1 MNTTS
6 RQASRRTRYHRDAF
20 QFVFA
25 ALRCAQRILDRLPVD
40 ETQEDEAHISGSE
53 LLEGVRQLAIS
64 EFGLLANTVFRHWG
78 IRSTVDFGHIV
89 FELISCATFL
99 TFTIST
105 KPSIAIT
112 GSKRATHFRIS
123 VLPGLK
129 SPRKTGGRHPVLF
142 TVLKHLLARVAPG
155 SVRGFPTAR

>member
-40 ETQEDEAHISGSE
+40 ETAEDEAHISGPE

-89 FELISCATFL
+89 FELIDR
-99 TFTIST
+99 
-105 KPSIAIT
+105 
-112 GSKRATHFRIS
+112 GEM
-123 VLPGLK
+123 
-129 SPRKTGGRHPVLF
+129 RKTEHDQLRDF
-142 TVLKHLLARVAPG
+142 FDIYDFDDAFDRNYRIETSDA
-155 SVRGFPTAR
+155 FQD